1 MKAPTGK
8 AGQAG
13 HSASAREILDAML
26 AQGVDRDGYR
36 IGLWANF
43 YTVPVFAEIERRF
56 GLLRDENNIL
66 FCLAHYGSLTA
77 RSICEVTARPKNS
90 VSRAVEKLLR
100 AGLIRRETDPEDR
113 RKGVLT
119 ITPEGRDLL
128 ARTSVLFQE
137 REALMLR
144 RLTAAD
150 RRTLDR
156 LLTKLMAGIPEWGG
170 PF

>member
-1 MKAPTGK
+1 MKDTSKP
-8 AGQAG
+8 AGRAG
-13 HSASAREILDAML
+13 HSASARDILDVML
-26 AQGVDRDGYR
+26 AGNVDRDGYR

-66 FCLAHYGSLTA
+66 FCLTHYGSLTA

-90 VSRAVEKLLR
+90 VSRAVERLLR
-100 AGLIRRETDPEDR
+100 AGLVRRETDPDDR

-119 ITPEGRDLL
+119 ITPEGRELL
-128 ARTSVLFQE
+128 TRTSVLFQE

-144 RLTAAD
+144 RLTATE

-156 LLTKLMAGIPEWGG
+156 LLGKLMAGIPEWGG

>member
-1 MKAPTGK
+1 MNDASKPA
-8 AGQAG
+8 ARAD
-13 HSASAREILDAML
+13 HSASAREILDVML
-26 AQGVDRDGYR
+26 SKNVDRDGYR

-66 FCLAHYGSLTA
+66 FCLTHYGSLTA

-90 VSRAVEKLLR
+90 VSRAVERLLG
-100 AGLIRRETDPEDR
+100 AGLIRRETDPADR

-119 ITPEGRDLL
+119 ITPKGREIL
-128 ARTSVLFQE
+128 AQTSVLFQE

-144 RLTAAD
+144 RLNAAD

-156 LLTKLMAGIPEWGG
+156 LLTKLMGGVGEWGG

>member
-1 MKAPTGK
+1 MNDATKPA
-8 AGQAG
+8 ARAD
-13 HSASAREILDAML
+13 HSASAREILEAML
-26 AQGVDRDGYR
+26 SKNVDRDGYR

-66 FCLAHYGSLTA
+66 FCLTHYGSLTA

-90 VSRAVEKLLR
+90 VSRAVERLLG
-100 AGLIRRETDPEDR
+100 AGLIRRETDPADR

-119 ITPEGRDLL
+119 ITPKGREIL
-128 ARTSVLFQE
+128 AQTSVLFQE

-144 RLTAAD
+144 RLNAAD

-156 LLTKLMAGIPEWGG
+156 LLTKLMGGVGEWGG

>member
-1 MKAPTGK
+1 MNDASKP
-8 AGQAG
+8 AGRAD

-26 AQGVDRDGYR
+26 AKNVDRDGYR

-66 FCLAHYGSLTA
+66 FCLTHYGSLTA

-90 VSRAVEKLLR
+90 VSRAVERLLG
-100 AGLIRRETDPEDR
+100 AGLIRRETDPADR

-119 ITPEGRDLL
+119 ITPKGREIL
-128 ARTSVLFQE
+128 AQTSVLFQE

-144 RLTAAD
+144 RLNAAD

-156 LLTKLMAGIPEWGG
+156 LLTKLMGGVAEWGG

>member
-1 MKAPTGK
+1 MNQASKPAR
-8 AGQAG
+8 QAG
-13 HSASAREILDAML
+13 HSANAREILGVML
-26 AQGVDRDGYR
+26 AKNVDRDGYR

-66 FCLAHYGSLTA
+66 FCLTHYGSLTA

-90 VSRAVEKLLR
+90 VSRAVERLLR
-100 AGLIRRETDPEDR
+100 AGLIRRESDPADR
-113 RKGVLT
+113 RKGVLS
-119 ITPEGRDLL
+119 IMPQGRRIL
-128 ARTSVLFQE
+128 AKTSVLFQE

-144 RLTAAD
+144 RLNAAD
-150 RRTLDR
+150 RRALDR
-156 LLTKLMAGIPEWGG
+156 LLAKLMAGVAEWGG

>member
-1 MKAPTGK
+1 MNDASKPAVR
-8 AGQAG
+8 AD
-13 HSASAREILDAML
+13 HSASAHEILDVML
-26 AQGVDRDGYR
+26 SKGVDRDGYR

-66 FCLAHYGSLTA
+66 FCLTHYGSLTA

-90 VSRAVEKLLR
+90 VSRAVERLLR
-100 AGLIRRETDPEDR
+100 GGLIRRQTDPEDR

-119 ITPEGRDLL
+119 ITAKGQELL
-128 ARTSVLFQE
+128 AQTSVLFQE
-137 REALMLR
+137 RESLMLR
-144 RLTAAD
+144 RLSAAD

-156 LLTKLMAGIPEWGG
+156 LLAKLMAGIPEWGG